1 VLYDSQTDKMLDLP
15 YYFNIDNDKR
25 EDYNGTIKNS
35 LLIIRVFN
43 WKEIDQKFKVG
54 LHLYH
59 GLFLPYLAQL

>member
-1 VLYDSQTDKMLDLP
+1 MLYNQHFAIVLYDALNNDKLLDLP

-43 WKEIDQKFKVG
+43 WKQIN
-54 LHLYH
+54 
-59 GLFLPYLAQL
+59 